1 MIHVLYNGKLLEKP
15 IYFPPVFPYRCSYLQ
30 DCLITN
36 KLQAGTVQ
44 YQVLCVLYIVE
55 ETGKFL
61 AIKSM

>member
-1 MIHVLYNGKLLEKP
+1 METLLEKP
-15 IYFPPVFPYRCSYLQ
+15 IDFPSYSPIGCSYLQ

-55 ETGKFL
+55 ETEKFL

>member
-1 MIHVLYNGKLLEKP
+1 MILYNGNVIRKTHLLP
-15 IYFPPVFPYRCSYLQ
+15 HLFPYRCSYLQ

-44 YQVLCVLYIVE
+44 YQVLRVLYIVE
-55 ETGKFL
+55 ETEKFL